1 MKPRYLLDENVSLG
15 VRSQLKRLDAS
26 LVVLAVGDPDAPTKG
41 TSDPDILL
49 WLEANGYI
57 LVTENRRTM
66 PNRLARHYEL
76 GHSVSGILWI
86 RPRSSIGQ
94 IVEAL
99 YRLWLS
105 STQEQFQHRNEFIP

>member
-1 MKPRYLLDENVSLG
+1 MKPRYLLDENVSLA
-15 VRSQLKRLDAS
+15 VRSQLRRLDATI
-26 LVVLAVGDPDAPTKG
+26 VVLAVGDPDAPTKG
-41 TSDPDILL
+41 TADPDILL
-49 WLEANGYI
+49 WLEANTYI

-66 PNRLARHYEL
+66 PDHLVRHYEE

-105 STQEQFQHRNEFIP
+105 STQEQFKHRNEFIP

>member
-1 MKPRYLLDENVSLG
+1 MKPRFLLDENVSLA
-15 VRSQLKRLDAS
+15 VRSQLKRTEATID
-26 LVVLAVGDPDAPTKG
+26 VLAIGDPGAPGKG

-49 WLEANGYI
+49 WLEASTYI

-66 PNRLARHYEL
+66 PSHLARHYEE
-76 GHSVSGILWI
+76 GHSISGILWI

-99 YRLWLS
+99 FQLWLS